1 MSKRVSPS
9 NKTRCHFHQFL
20 HPNYPKELQN
30 AKVAG
35 GLYVKDV
42 TEKAYSD
49 QWLFLLSRL

>member
-35 GLYVKDV
+35 ELYVKDV